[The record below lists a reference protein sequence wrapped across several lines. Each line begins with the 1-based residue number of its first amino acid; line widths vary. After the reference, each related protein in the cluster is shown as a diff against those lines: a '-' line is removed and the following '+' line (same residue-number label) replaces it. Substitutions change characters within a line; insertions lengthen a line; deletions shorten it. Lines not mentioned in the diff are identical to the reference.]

1 MTPLITHLAFTLAC
15 IFALMFASVQSVR
28 ASLSAEEI
36 VRHIQDKAQSVAE
49 SENGPTYEYQKRTK
63 LEKMDRAFKET
74 LETKV
79 TISKVTQKRGVLRSH
94 VISIDGD
101 PITDPK
107 TGEGKAQNRKNE
119 APMVVTGGPNKS
131 PWLNHKII
139 SRFVFEL
146 TGEETV
152 AGRKCW
158 VLKFTPKTA
167 NLPTGEL
174 ADRFINRLGGTVVV
188 DQVEFEVARM
198 EVRLLEKVAIL
209 GGLLGNLEHLSL
221 ILARRRLD
229 DGNWIDNSSST
240 RLSGRK
246 LMSSINFRA
255 SEESFDIKKVSSSPV
270 SHPKI

>member
-1 MTPLITHLAFTLAC
+1 MTPLITHLAFTLGC
-15 IFALMFASVQSVR
+15 VFALMFASVQSVR

-101 PITDPK
+101 PIADPK
-107 TGEGKAQNRKNE
+107 TGEGKAQSRKNE
-119 APMVVTGGPNKS
+119 GPMVVTGGPNKS

-174 ADRFINRLGGTVVV
+174 ADRFINRLGGTLVV

-246 LMSSINFRA
+246 LKSSINFRA